1 MQSLRQFLHF
11 LNHFKFMNIF
21 PLIQDKPRA
30 YWVYLF
36 LTEETATP
44 QKCKIGITSQ
54 LANRLSKV
62 EHASG
67 HKLHVHH
74 LIPCKSEGQARA
86 VEVALHNYFRQQRL
100 KGEWFFLGK
109 TDIELISKVRSAPH
123 LLELYNDGEFNRF
136 NEAA

>member
-1 MQSLRQFLHF
+1 MYLFTENQQE
-11 LNHFKFMNIF
+11 
-21 PLIQDKPRA
+21 PRP

-74 LIPCKSEGQARA
+74 IIPCKSEGQARA
-86 VEVALHNYFRQQRL
+86 VEVALHRWWGQQRL

-109 TDIELISKVRSAPH
+109 TDIELFSKIRSATH
-123 LLELYNDGEFNRF
+123 LMEMYNDGEFNRF